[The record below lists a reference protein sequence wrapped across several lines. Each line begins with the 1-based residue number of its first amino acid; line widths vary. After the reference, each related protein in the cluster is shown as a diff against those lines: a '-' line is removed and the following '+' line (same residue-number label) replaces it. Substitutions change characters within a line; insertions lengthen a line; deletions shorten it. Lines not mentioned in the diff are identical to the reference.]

1 MQEVYVNGSDF
12 DSLEEVFAYLAD
24 ELELEM
30 NGNGL
35 NAIYDA
41 LTELKDDAKITL
53 DLSQVTDD
61 DLLDGLERLAEVMGD
76 AAEENEYLEVDC
88 LE

>member
-61 DLLDGLERLAEVMGD
+61 DLLDGLESLAEVMGD

>member
-61 DLLDGLERLAEVMGD
+61 DLHDGLERLAEVMGD

>member
-30 NGNGL
+30 NGNSL